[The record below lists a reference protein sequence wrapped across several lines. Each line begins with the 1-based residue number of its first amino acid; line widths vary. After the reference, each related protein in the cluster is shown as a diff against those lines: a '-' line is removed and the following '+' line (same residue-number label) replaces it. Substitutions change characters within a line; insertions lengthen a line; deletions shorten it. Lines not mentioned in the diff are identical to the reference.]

1 MSYDAKG
8 KYTYEYPRP
17 AMTADCVIFGF
28 DGEQLKILLIER
40 GVEPFKGSWALP
52 GGFMKM
58 DETIEQCAIRE
69 LREETNLSDVYLEQ
83 FKVFSGITRDP
94 RGRVVTIAFIA
105 LVRPSDYKV
114 IGGDDASNALW
125 FNARQLPPLAFDHY
139 EIIECAIHYLREIL
153 KLRPVAFRL
162 LDDIFSVDELRKVYE
177 VINDTQYDRRNF
189 QRKLM
194 QSDVIVDISP
204 EPEEG
209 TRPQRRYT
217 LADRFTTNADRATTP
232 SDRFITH
239 AEIAIP
245 HDDISVR
252 FNENSAA
259 FKEAVLE
266 HLGISGDIPSPTST
280 NMEVEEDLELS
291 CNYCCEDASSEIYPA
306 AGKIIEEHSS
316 ENATET
322 KNSKKSKRGG
332 SIKDLFNF

>member
-1 MSYDAKG
+1 MSDDAKG

-17 AMTADCVIFGF
+17 SMTADCVIFGF
-28 DGEQLKILLIER
+28 DGEQLKVLLIER

-69 LREETNLSDVYLEQ
+69 LREETNISDVYLEQ

-94 RGRVVTIAFIA
+94 RGRVVTVAFIA

-139 EIIECAIHYLREIL
+139 EIIDCAIHYLREIL

-209 TRPQRRYT
+209 TRLQRRYT
-217 LADRFTTNADRATTP
+217 LSDRFTTHADRATTHA
-232 SDRFITH
+232 DRFITH
-239 AEIAIP
+239 ADRVTSAIESFNCC
-245 HDDISVR
+245 SVM
-252 FNENSAA
+252 
-259 FKEAVLE
+259 
-266 HLGISGDIPSPTST
+266 PTSSDEIIPDEQ
-280 NMEVEEDLELS
+280 NLSINKCCMANDMDFEEHMELS
-291 CNYCCEDASSEIYPA
+291 CNYCSEDISSEIYPT

-316 ENATET
+316 DNATES